1 MKYLIIGAS
10 GLVGSYLIPSLC
22 QENFVYGLSRSPINY
37 ESQNFKWLRFDL
49 LKPFS
54 EIDLP
59 KDIDGIIYLAQSEYF
74 RDFPNKNLELFNVNV
89 VRYLEILNF
98 ALSNNIKTVVYASS
112 GGVYEQC
119 GRVFSENDRLSF
131 SDELG
136 FYLGSKI
143 CGEVLSSSFSNMLS
157 VQILRFFFIYGPG
170 QKSNMLMPRLISS
183 IKERKVIQLDDENGI
198 TINPVHVYD
207 AVSAIHAVLKMK
219 QSSIYNI
226 AGDEMHTLRKICELM
241 GNLLGIKP
249 IFQISNQQKRS
260 KKICGDIAKIKKIG
274 WEPRIDMLSGL
285 KTLI

>member
-10 GLVGSYLIPSLC
+10 GLVGSHLIPSLC
-22 QENFVYGLSRSPINY
+22 QENFVYGLSRGPINY
-37 ESQNFKWLRFDL
+37 ESENFKWLQFDL

-119 GRVFSENDRLSF
+119 GRVFNENDRLSF

-143 CGEVLSSSFSNMLS
+143 CGEVLSSSFSNILS

-170 QKSNMLMPRLISS
+170 QKSNMLIPRLISS

-198 TINPVHVYD
+198 TINPIHVYD

-219 QSSIYNI
+219 QSGIYNV
-226 AGDEMHTLRKICELM
+226 AGDEIHNLRKICELM

-249 IFQISNQQKRS
+249 IFQISNQQKQS
-260 KKICGDIAKIKKIG
+260 KKICGDITKIKKIG
-274 WEPRIDMLSGL
+274 WEPRMDMLSGL